1 MKKTTLT
8 AVLLLSVIC
17 AFGQKKAVNRA
28 FSEAKMENPNFQ
40 EARTDIQGAL
50 TNPETKDDAK
60 TWYVAGFIEN
70 SSFEKDN
77 VQKTL
82 GIALPNGDAPM
93 YDALVKSYDYFMQSI
108 ALDTLPNEKGKVK
121 PKYVKDI
128 RKILKQNLD
137 GYINAGVYYF
147 NQKDYKKAYDVWGI
161 FLDIPKLSI
170 MKDEKSGL
178 PADST
183 IAILEFNRALAA
195 MQTQDNALA
204 IKALNEAK
212 GNDYNRNDVY
222 KYLVYEYEQTQD
234 TVNLISTLQEGEKL
248 FKDEMVEVQ
257 DRDGNPVLDE
267 NGKPKMQ
274 KENTYTLKL
283 INLYIY
289 GGRYDEAIATLETI
303 LAEDPEN
310 AEYWNVKGNL
320 YESQK
325 KYDHSI
331 ECFGKALEINPTYA
345 DALGNMGRIYFNLAV
360 QKNNEIS
367 SITDNVKYTEAR
379 EKEVIPLFEKSRP
392 YYEKAYEL
400 KPDEPDYKYA
410 LRNIYYNLNDA
421 EKLKAIEGQ

>member
-93 YDALVKSYDYFMQSI
+93 YDALVKSYDYFLQSI

-283 INLYIY
+283 IHLDI
-289 GGRYDEAIATLETI
+289 
-303 LAEDPEN
+303 
-310 AEYWNVKGNL
+310 
-320 YESQK
+320 
-325 KYDHSI
+325 
-331 ECFGKALEINPTYA
+331 
-345 DALGNMGRIYFNLAV
+345 
-360 QKNNEIS
+360 
-367 SITDNVKYTEAR
+367 
-379 EKEVIPLFEKSRP
+379 
-392 YYEKAYEL
+392 
-400 KPDEPDYKYA
+400 
-410 LRNIYYNLNDA
+410 
-421 EKLKAIEGQ
+421 

>member
-8 AVLLLSVIC
+8 VVLLLSIIC

-28 FSEAKMENPNFQ
+28 FSEAKMEKPKFQ
-40 EARTDIQGAL
+40 EARDNIKGAL

-60 TWYVAGFIEN
+60 TWYVAGFVEN
-70 SSFEKDN
+70 SYFEKDN

-82 GIALPNGDAPM
+82 GITLKDGDGPM
-93 YDALVKSYDYFMQSI
+93 YDALVKSYEYFLQAI
-108 ALDTLPNEKGKVK
+108 ALDTLPNEKGKIK
-121 PKYVKDI
+121 PRYVKDI
-128 RKILKQNLD
+128 RKTLKQNID
-137 GYINAGVYYF
+137 GYANAGVYYF
-147 NQKDYKKAYDVWGI
+147 TQKEYKKAYDVWGI
-161 FLDIPKLSI
+161 YLNIPKMSI
-170 MKDEKSGL
+170 MKGEKEGL

-183 IAILEFNRALAA
+183 LAILEFNRALAA
-195 MQTQDNALA
+195 LQTNDTTLA

-212 GNDYNRNDVY
+212 GNGYNQNDIY
-222 KYLVYEYEQTQD
+222 KYLVYEYEMTQY
-234 TVNLISTLQEGEKL
+234 TTNLIKTLQEGEKL
-248 FKDEMVEVQ
+248 FKNEMVEVK
-257 DRDGNPVLDE
+257 DE
-267 NGKPKMQ
+267 NGNTKMQ

-283 INLYIY
+283 INLYIFS
-289 GGRYDEAIATLETI
+289 GKYDEAIATLESV
-303 LAEDPEN
+303 LADEPNN

-325 KYDHSI
+325 KYDQSI
-331 ECFGKALEINPTYA
+331 ECFEKAISINPSYA
-345 DALGNMGRIYFNLAV
+345 DALGSIGRVYFNLAV

-367 SITDNVKYTEAR
+367 TITDNAKYTEAR
-379 EKEVIPLFEKSRP
+379 EKEVLPLFEKSRP

>member
-1 MKKTTLT
+1 M
-8 AVLLLSVIC
+8 
-17 AFGQKKAVNRA
+17 
-28 FSEAKMENPNFQ
+28 
-40 EARTDIQGAL
+40 
-50 TNPETKDDAK
+50 
-60 TWYVAGFIEN
+60 
-70 SSFEKDN
+70 
-77 VQKTL
+77 
-82 GIALPNGDAPM
+82 
-93 YDALVKSYDYFMQSI
+93 
-108 ALDTLPNEKGKVK
+108 
-121 PKYVKDI
+121 
-128 RKILKQNLD
+128 KQNLD

-204 IKALNEAK
+204 IKALNAAK
-212 GNDYNRNDVY
+212 GKDYNRNDVY

-234 TVNLISTLQEGEKL
+234 TVNLISNSEIAR
-248 FKDEMVEVQ
+248 EMVEVQ

-320 YESQK
+320 YESQR
-325 KYDHSI
+325 SMTNRLNAS
-331 ECFGKALEINPTYA
+331 GKH
-345 DALGNMGRIYFNLAV
+345 
-360 QKNNEIS
+360 
-367 SITDNVKYTEAR
+367 
-379 EKEVIPLFEKSRP
+379 
-392 YYEKAYEL
+392 L
-400 KPDEPDYKYA
+400 KLILLTPMH
-410 LRNIYYNLNDA
+410 
-421 EKLKAIEGQ
+421 

>member
-28 FSEAKMENPNFQ
+28 FSEAKMESPNFQ
-40 EARTDIQGAL
+40 EARTNIQGAL
-50 TNPETKDDAK
+50 TDPETKDDAK

-70 SSFEKDN
+70 TFFEKDN

-82 GIALPNGDAPM
+82 GMTLKDGDGPM
-93 YDALVKSYDYFMQSI
+93 YEALVNSYGYFMKAV

-128 RKILKQNLD
+128 RKTLKQNID
-137 GYINAGVYYF
+137 GFANAGVYYF
-147 NQKDYKKAYDVWGI
+147 TQKDYKKAYDVWGI
-161 FLDIPKLSI
+161 YLEIPQLSI
-170 MKDEKSGL
+170 MKGEKSGL

-195 MQTQDNALA
+195 LQTQDHALA
-204 IKALNEAK
+204 ISALNAAK
-212 GNDYNRNDVY
+212 GNGYNQNDIY

-234 TVNLISTLQEGEKL
+234 TVNLIQTLQEGEKL
-248 FKDEMVEVQ
+248 FKNEMIEVRDEM
-257 DRDGNPVLDE
+257 GNPVMDE
-267 NGKPKMQ
+267 NGQPKMQ

-289 GGRYDEAIATLETI
+289 GGKYDEAIATLESV
-303 LAEDPEN
+303 LANEPNN

-325 KYDHSI
+325 KYDQSI
-331 ECFGKALEINPTYA
+331 ECFEKAIEIRPDYA

-367 SITDNVKYTEAR
+367 SITDNVKYAEAR